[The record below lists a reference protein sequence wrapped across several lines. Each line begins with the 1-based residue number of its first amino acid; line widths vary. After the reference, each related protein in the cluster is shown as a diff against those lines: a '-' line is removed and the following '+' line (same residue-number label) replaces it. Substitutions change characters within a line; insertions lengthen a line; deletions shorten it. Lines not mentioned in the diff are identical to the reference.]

1 MVASAVHDGKTCA
14 SNNKLVEV
22 AIAAQKAS
30 SPISLQE
37 HAHLP
42 LHLSLSSQP
51 SQDISRFD
59 VCISRPTSYTR
70 QWRVDDAESP
80 PLRSSNS
87 TQSDHC
93 GLCINTRPSP
103 HDDDAL
109 HHRSNADEVDV
120 VIAERRAAI
129 STVLKCKEDGH
140 IDDAQD
146 VNRAHSNAF
155 HGPVD
160 HEDDATAVVGAN
172 AKRLLSKRAWDSDHA
187 EEAFHSR
194 TKHMHKR
201 AECAVSTEAES
212 DTMALAKS
220 SSNEDVKNLEEGK
233 VFPCFFCSR
242 KFYSSQAL
250 GGHQNAHK
258 RERTEARKSATA
270 FPLLAVTN
278 SSLNQR
284 YNPYTCLNNNNVNSN
299 LRRDLSISGG
309 APTLFLSGDEILT
322 NRSLGI
328 KAHSL
333 VHKPFKMESFYKEP
347 QSTPSYKPLI
357 GVGKFETPPPGF
369 HLNMR
374 NRELFVEQ
382 QDYAM
387 PNSLNWNMFSNPRL
401 NPTSI
406 MSPFSSEQEDTL
418 DLSLKL

>member
-1 MVASAVHDGKTCA
+1 MVASAVRGGKICS
-14 SNNKLVEV
+14 SNTFGTEV
-22 AIAAQKAS
+22 AIAAQKTS

-59 VCISRPTSYTR
+59 ACISRPTSYTR
-70 QWRVDDAESP
+70 QWLVDDAESP
-80 PLRSSNS
+80 PLPLSVS

-93 GLCINTRPSP
+93 GLCINVRPSP
-103 HDDDAL
+103 HDDDDAL
-109 HHRSNADEVDV
+109 HRHNADEVDA
-120 VIAERRAAI
+120 VIPERRAAL
-129 STVLKCKEDGH
+129 STVLGCKEDGH
-140 IDDAQD
+140 IHDAPD
-146 VNRAHSNAF
+146 VNRARSNMF

-160 HEDDATAVVGAN
+160 YEDDATAVVGAN

-187 EEAFHSR
+187 EEASR
-194 TKHMHKR
+194 SKHTHKR
-201 AECAVSTEAES
+201 AECAVSTEADES
-212 DTMALAKS
+212 DIMALAKS
-220 SSNEDVKNLEEGK
+220 SSNEDVKDLEEGK

-258 RERTEARKSATA
+258 RERTEAKKSATA

-278 SSLNQR
+278 TSFDQR

-299 LRRDLSISGG
+299 LRRDLSTSGR
-309 APTLFLSGDEILT
+309 APTLFLSGDEVLT

-357 GVGKFETPPPGF
+357 GVGKFEAPPLGF

-382 QDYAM
+382 QDHVM
-387 PNSLNWNMFSNPRL
+387 PNSLNWNMFSSPRL